1 MNAQKVAITVPPTFL
16 EWLDKW
22 AKKKGKSRSRFIVE
36 EMTIRL
42 KNLEDKDITRLYD
55 EVYSDPEIAAQN
67 KELAE
72 DMLYISANLENL
84 EEKW

>member
-1 MNAQKVAITVPPTFL
+1 MAGQMVQK
-16 EWLDKW
+16 KR
-22 AKKKGKSRSRFIVE
+22 KSRSRFVVE

-42 KNLEDKDITRLYD
+42 KELEDNEITRLYD
-55 EVYSDPEIAAQN
+55 EAYSDPELAARD

-72 DMLYISANLENL
+72 EMLRMSANL

>member
-22 AKKKGKSRSRFIVE
+22 AKRTGKSRSRFVVE

-42 KNLEDKDITRLYD
+42 KNLEDKEITRLYD
-55 EVYSDPEIAAQN
+55 KAYSDPEAAAQN

-72 DMLYISANLENL
+72 EMLNISANLE
-84 EEKW
+84 EKW

>member
-1 MNAQKVAITVPPTFL
+1 
-16 EWLDKW
+16 
-22 AKKKGKSRSRFIVE
+22 
-36 EMTIRL
+36 MTIRL

>member
-22 AKKKGKSRSRFIVE
+22 AKKKGSSRSRFIVE
-36 EMTIRL
+36 EMTMRL
-42 KNLEDKDITRLYD
+42 KSLEDSEITQLYD
-55 EVYSDPEIAAQN
+55 QLHSDPVTTAQDR
-67 KELAE
+67 ELAE
-72 DMLYISANLENL
+72 EMLNIGANLENL